1 MKVDIDIKKLLRKS
15 LFDTFDQISY
25 PEDLDQSL
33 DIRKTKQQYLSEDFN
48 FSLLF
53 TPLLF
58 YLFGAA
64 NGEIIM
70 FNIEYLGL
78 KH

>member
-1 MKVDIDIKKLLRKS
+1 MIVDIDIKKLLRKS
-15 LFDTFDQISY
+15 LFDTFDQIPY

-33 DIRKTKQQYLSEDFN
+33 DIRKTKQEYLSEDGN
-48 FSLLF
+48 FGLLF
-53 TPLLF
+53 TPLLY